1 MRMKTTLFLLSL
13 FPGLAACAA
22 EKGNPHDAQV
32 MEAIAAADRCG
43 KVVTQGAVLA
53 SMGHDAPYF
62 DEALFEGRMVR
73 DYDLQPDELE
83 RVKSSFQ
90 AGRVEAQREATEAME
105 VYSDESLIPYV
116 AELRRDVSA
125 HWQACQ

>member
-1 MRMKTTLFLLSL
+1 
-13 FPGLAACAA
+13 
-22 EKGNPHDAQV
+22 

-116 AELRRDVSA
+116 AELRRDVRA

>member
-1 MRMKTTLFLLSL
+1 MKTTLFLLSL

-62 DEALFEGRMVR
+62 DEAL
-73 DYDLQPDELE
+73 PDELE

-116 AELRRDVSA
+116 AELRRDVRA

>member
-1 MRMKTTLFLLSL
+1 
-13 FPGLAACAA
+13 
-22 EKGNPHDAQV
+22 
-32 MEAIAAADRCG
+32 
-43 KVVTQGAVLA
+43 
-53 SMGHDAPYF
+53 MGHDAPYF
-62 DEALFEGRMVR
+62 DQALFEGRMVR

-105 VYSDESLIPYV
+105 VYSDESLVPYV
-116 AELRRDVSA
+116 AELRRDIGD

>member
-62 DEALFEGRMVR
+62 DQALFEGRMVR

-105 VYSDESLIPYV
+105 VYSDESLVPYV
-116 AELRRDVSA
+116 AELRRDVGDN
-125 HWQACQ
+125 WQACQ